1 MTLHPHTATQIA
13 HDRQREIRG
22 NARRQSL
29 IAQATAAHRPP
40 RQAAR
45 AGRDADM
52 LRQGAARTWE
62 ASPGTLS
69 SLCRESFY

>member
-1 MTLHPHTATQIA
+1 MTLHPHTAPQTA

-40 RQAAR
+40 RQARPVAR
-45 AGRDADM
+45 R
-52 LRQGAARTWE
+52 LRQALASAIRLAAPRQT
-62 ASPGTLS
+62 
-69 SLCRESFY
+69 